1 MKKEKIILAY
11 SGGLDTSVILKWLV
25 NKGFEVICF
34 IGDVGQ
40 KEDFKLA
47 KSKAKSLGASKI
59 YIEDLKKEFVENYI
73 FPALQGNALYEGRY
87 LLGTSLSRPL
97 LAKAQI

>member
-11 SGGLDTSVILKWLV
+11 SGGLDTSIILKWLV

-87 LLGTSLSRPL
+87 LLGLSL
-97 LAKAQI
+97 IHI